1 MSGYQSKR
9 DAAADK
15 LQEPVAIMPSNTR
28 YTVEVEGHGHTY
40 WDNIHDAITS
50 AQRAVYAGVD
60 NTTRALEDLTAGRI
74 AEWSYGFSAVRIY
87 PPQNTTPPQRKPLT
101 DADYVNACISYRHD
115 FGLMTQEQ
123 RDKLIFQ
130 AREWARA
137 FGMNEAA
144 HSIKENA

>member
-15 LQEPVAIMPSNTR
+15 LQEPVAWIWKDMRGQDIVSLFEPRLNS
-28 YTVEVEGHGHTY
+28 
-40 WDNIHDAITS
+40 IPL
-50 AQRAVYAGVD
+50 YA
-60 NTTRALEDLTAGRI
+60 A
-74 AEWSYGFSAVRIY
+74 
-87 PPQNTTPPQRKPLT
+87 PPQRKPLT

-137 FGMNEAA
+137 FGINEVA
-144 HSIKENA
+144 HGIKENT

>member
-15 LQEPVAIMPSNTR
+15 LQEPAQEPVAMVIDGVLVKSALPEK
-28 YTVEVEGHGHTY
+28 YTGHL
-40 WDNIHDAITS
+40 
-50 AQRAVYAGVD
+50 YA
-60 NTTRALEDLTAGRI
+60 A
-74 AEWSYGFSAVRIY
+74 
-87 PPQNTTPPQRKPLT
+87 PPQRKPLT

-144 HSIKENA
+144 HDIKENT